1 MVMAVPPPTTNLPPE
16 KAENLVKCLI
26 NEFKAMRDE
35 EEALTC
41 MNELPREQA
50 GEIAAHL
57 VSRRKP
63 SQASGRQL
71 LVAGASSHWGDGGA
85 EGMNTLVVC
94 RS

>member
-1 MVMAVPPPTTNLPPE
+1 MAVPPPTTNLPPE

-57 VSRRKP
+57 VS
-63 SQASGRQL
+63 QASCRQL
-71 LVAGASSHWGDGGA
+71 GVAGASSLGLCMVGLRA
-85 EGMNTLVVC
+85 STLVVC